1 MKAVGNYIII
11 DELSEN
17 STKTKGGLEL
27 AEKHRDDTRYRKAI
41 VISSGPNIIK
51 KNAQIIFDRVAG
63 HDIQYQDVTYKVI
76 TIKDVIAVL

>member
-1 MKAVGNYIII
+1 MKAIGSYIIVEEI
-11 DELSEN
+11 LEN
-17 STKTKGGLEL
+17 IVKTDGGLEL

-41 VISSGPNIIK
+41 VISSGPDIIK
-51 KNAQIIFDRVAG
+51 ENTQTLFDRVAG

>member
-1 MKAVGNYIII
+1 MKAIGNYIIVEEI
-11 DELSEN
+11 LEN
-17 STKTKGGLEL
+17 IVKTDGGLEL

>member
-1 MKAVGNYIII
+1 MKAIGSYIIVEEI
-11 DELSEN
+11 LEN
-17 STKTKGGLEL
+17 IVKTNGGLEL

-41 VISSGPNIIK
+41 VISSGPDIIK
-51 KNAQIIFDRVAG
+51 ENAQIIFDRVAG

>member
-1 MKAVGNYIII
+1 MKAIGSYIIVEEI
-11 DELSEN
+11 LEN
-17 STKTKGGLEL
+17 IVKTDGGLEL

-41 VISSGPNIIK
+41 IISSGPDIIK
-51 KNAQIIFDRVAG
+51 ENAQIIFDRVAG

>member
-1 MKAVGNYIII
+1 MKAIGSYIIVEEI
-11 DELSEN
+11 LEN
-17 STKTKGGLEL
+17 IVKTEGGLEL

-41 VISSGPNIIK
+41 VISSGPDIIK
-51 KNAQIIFDRVAG
+51 ENAQIIFDRVAG

>member
-1 MKAVGNYIII
+1 MKAVGSYIIVEEI
-11 DELSEN
+11 IEN
-17 STKTKGGLEL
+17 IVKTDGGLEL

-41 VISSGPNIIK
+41 VISSGPDVIK
-51 KNAQIIFDRVAG
+51 ENAQIIFDRVAG